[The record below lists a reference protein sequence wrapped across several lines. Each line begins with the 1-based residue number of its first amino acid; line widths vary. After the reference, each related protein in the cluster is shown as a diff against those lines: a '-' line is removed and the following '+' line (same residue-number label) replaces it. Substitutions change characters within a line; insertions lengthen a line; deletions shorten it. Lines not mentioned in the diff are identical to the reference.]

1 MTHDVGEIDACRE
14 LAAYLTV
21 AEATRLGARLA
32 AGQPLAKVL
41 SALGQQRGS
50 RVRALLEAGGLDTDR
65 ARMLAVLAAVEGV
78 HSRPARV
85 TPVWTSPGHLSGSG
99 RLTSS
104 IHRYVTAA
112 RESVICS
119 TFNFQRSSALWT
131 ALSEVATRPEV
142 AVRIYMDTAAADG
155 HTAAWKP
162 TTTDVAR
169 AMRGAAVFRT
179 VAWEGAPVRNH
190 AKFIAVDHQFLVVM
204 SANFSK
210 SAEHSNVELGL
221 VIEDPIVTQS
231 VEREIVLLESRLYEP
246 VT

>member
-1 MTHDVGEIDACRE
+1 MTHDAGEIAACRE
-14 LAAYLTV
+14 LAAYLTG
-21 AEATRLGARLA
+21 AEATQVGARLA
-32 AGQPLAKVL
+32 AGQPLSKVL
-41 SALGQQRGS
+41 SVLGQQRGS

-78 HSRPARV
+78 HLRPARI

-119 TFNFQRSSALWT
+119 TFNFQRSSALW
-131 ALSEVATRPEV
+131 AVLSEVAARPEV
-142 AVRIYMDTAAADG
+142 TVRIYMDTAAADERP
-155 HTAAWKP
+155 AAWKP

-169 AMRGAAVFRT
+169 AMPGAAVFRT
-179 VAWEGAPVRNH
+179 VAWEGSQVRNH

-204 SANFSK
+204 SANFSR
-210 SAEHSNVELGL
+210 SAEHANVELGM
-221 VIEDPIVTQS
+221 VIEDPVITQS
-231 VEREIVLLESRLYEP
+231 VEREMASLEAGLYER
-246 VT
+246 VS